1 MNTTILT
8 LSCGLFLAASIQAD
22 ESNRDTFDVVKPRVR
37 DRLCRVTL
45 NQQELG
51 GEIDRCIQN
60 LIYRNYMVVDLDG
73 KWLNHFRNRT
83 DRGGQSHLY
92 YGIGKVFDAGSLF
105 AAYTGD
111 PKVAARTQ
119 YIIDELVKSRDAGG
133 YIGFWNV
140 EPENR
145 QNHINWILHEQ
156 EYNNLALVRN
166 YRCTGNPQSL
176 AHARIMG
183 DYILKTFPTPQNP
196 CYDAGQICTA
206 GLPEGMLELY
216 RVTGDKRYLDF
227 AADVPHGNNHGEVQ
241 LASLRTWEQDFSRR
255 PRHVYVMLARCYAQ
269 TELYRLT
276 GEENLLS
283 MSQLMRNELLKK
295 GEGGMLV
302 TGSCSEGEQF
312 SYSQNGRGAIGESC
326 VTAYVLRW
334 IDSLMR
340 LEGDMRYGDLLE
352 RTIYNAL
359 LAANSP
365 DGRWIRYFTPFTGD
379 RQYDTRDFFCC
390 CGNYRRAVAELPQKV
405 YYRTPE
411 GGIALNLFT
420 NSKKAFDVKGQTV
433 TILQETAYPNDGD
446 VKLTF
451 STQHQNPVAFA
462 FQFRTPRWCEK
473 ITLRVNDEAPVT
485 IDPLGNT
492 VEHSRSRIR
501 ENSGVAA
508 ETPKSHDFGYV
519 GCYVLNQ
526 IWKDGDVVNISMP
539 MAWRL
544 LRGRAVQDG
553 RVARLRGPIV
563 YCIGKDQN
571 AELLSRKECPEPR
584 NLVIDPAS
592 IAEPIKDDSIR
603 PNGLKVVAKAW
614 LNANCT
620 GEKVDVTLTEFIDP
634 SGQDVYFCVPNL
646 GDTSPVRL
654 ADDEIVSWP
663 NEFVNAHVLK
673 AFYGPKTTGD
683 LEAVFEVRGD
693 VVADLA
699 ADYINPGG
707 RTGVKAEFPDAT
719 GGSWAFY
726 NCKNGGLLSTAVAGD
741 VKPLNSQFKA
751 FGSPLG
757 YAYGLENQGDQL
769 GFVSNYAP
777 SDRQEDAWRNHYTER
792 MFDQV
797 LSAAVRNDFLYT
809 HPISDT
815 ACYNVFRWTPSA
827 GLARSRSRET
837 SGEQPKDPNSHEFG
851 YGRKRM
857 NLAADLT
864 LCGTLFS
871 NLGNGVELRVI
882 RWNDDTRHDVLGT
895 FNTKDLTVGK
905 CGTAEFVLRLAR
917 GEVGK
922 HIDFVLHN
930 AGSHICDATALK
942 IRAYTNVQRAAI
954 QTDVT
959 DKVQAKFHN
968 RLVTPLGPYAE
979 LFGDVAPGEE
989 KTLKVKLH
997 YWRDC
1002 VVKFVEF
1009 PQDSALD
1016 LTGE

>member
-1 MNTTILT
+1 MKTTILP
-8 LSCGLFLAASIQAD
+8 LLGGLLLAAAVQAG
-22 ESNRDTFDVVKPRVR
+22 EARPAPLDVVQPRVP
-37 DRLCRVTL
+37 DKLCRVTL
-45 NQQELG
+45 NQRELG
-51 GEIDRCIQN
+51 GEIDRRIRN
-60 LIYRNYMVVDLDG
+60 LVYRNYMVIDLDG

-83 DRGGQSHLY
+83 DRGGRSHVY
-92 YGIGKVFDAGSLF
+92 YGIGKVLDAGSLL

-119 YIIDELVKSRDAGG
+119 YIIDELVKTRDADG
-133 YIGFWNV
+133 YLGFWKV
-140 EPENR
+140 EPNNR
-145 QNHINWILHEQ
+145 QDHINWILHEQ
-156 EYNNLALVRN
+156 EYINLALVRN

-216 RVTGDKRYLDF
+216 RVTGDRRYFDF
-227 AADVPHGNNHGEVQ
+227 AADVPHGNNRGEVK
-241 LASLRTWEQDFSRR
+241 LASLRTWEQDFSRP

-276 GEENLLS
+276 GEESLLH

-302 TGSCSEGEQF
+302 TGSCSDGEQF
-312 SYSQNGRGAIGESC
+312 TYDQNGRGAVAESC

-334 IDSLMR
+334 IDSLLR

-352 RTIYNAL
+352 RTMYNAL
-359 LAANSP
+359 FAANSP
-365 DGRWIRYFTPFTGD
+365 DGRWIRYFTPFSG
-379 RQYDTRDFFCC
+379 RREYDTRDFFCC

-411 GGIALNLFT
+411 GAVALNLFT
-420 NSKKAFDVKGQTV
+420 TSKKAFDVKGHSV

-451 STQHQNPVAFA
+451 STQNRAPVPLV
-462 FQFRTPRWCEK
+462 FQFRTPRWCDA
-473 ITLRVNDEAPVT
+473 ITLRVNDEAPVR
-485 IDPLGNT
+485 IDPLRQ
-492 VEHSRSRIR
+492 SL
-501 ENSGVAA
+501 
-508 ETPKSHDFGYV
+508 
-519 GCYVLNQ
+519 GCYVLNRT
-526 IWKDGDVVNISMP
+526 WKDGDVVKISMP

-553 RVARLRGPIV
+553 RAALLRGPIV

-571 AELLSRKECPEPR
+571 AALLAKCPEPR

-592 IAEPIKDDSIR
+592 IAEPVRDDSIR
-603 PNGLKVVAKAW
+603 PNGLKVIAKAW
-614 LNANCT
+614 LNQDRT
-620 GEKVDVTLTEFIDP
+620 GDKVDVTLTEFIDP
-634 SGQDVYFCVPNL
+634 SGQEVYFRVPNL
-646 GDTSPVRL
+646 ADTSPVRL
-654 ADDEIVSWP
+654 MDDEIVSWP

-683 LEAVFEVRGD
+683 LAAIFEIRGD
-693 VVADLA
+693 VVADVA
-699 ADYINPGG
+699 ADYVNPRGK
-707 RTGVKAEFPDAT
+707 TGVKAEFPDAT
-719 GGSWAFY
+719 GGRWALV
-726 NCKNGGLLSTAVAGD
+726 NCKNRGLLSTAPPGD
-741 VKPLNSQFKA
+741 VKRLNSQFKA

-769 GFVSNYAP
+769 GFVSDYAP
-777 SDRQEDAWRNHYTER
+777 SDRQEDAWREHYTEK

-797 LSAAVRNDFLYT
+797 LSVAERKEFLYT

-827 GLARSRSRET
+827 AV
-837 SGEQPKDPNSHEFG
+837 QKKDI
-851 YGRKRM
+851 
-857 NLAADLT
+857 T

-882 RWNDDTRHDVLGT
+882 RWKDAMRYDVLGT

-905 CGTAEFVLRLAR
+905 CGTAEFVLRLPP

-922 HIDFVLHN
+922 HLDFVLHN
-930 AGSHICDATALK
+930 AGSHICDATALR
-942 IRAYTNVQRAAI
+942 IRAYTNVQRAAA

-959 DKVQAKFHN
+959 EKVQARFHN
-968 RLVTPLGPYAE
+968 RLVTPLGPYAQV
-979 LFGDVAPGEE
+979 FGEAAPGAA

-997 YWRDC
+997 CWREG
-1002 VVKFVEF
+1002 VVKYLEF
-1009 PQDSALD
+1009 PQDAALD
-1016 LTGE
+1016 LTGAHPARGQDGDRSQK

>member
-1 MNTTILT
+1 MKKTILT
-8 LSCGLFLAASIQAD
+8 LFCGLFLTASIHAGESCQA
-22 ESNRDTFDVVKPRVR
+22 TVDVVKPRVP

-51 GEIDRCIQN
+51 GEIDRRIQN
-60 LIYRNYMVVDLDG
+60 LIHQNYMVIDLDG
-73 KWLNHFRNRT
+73 KWLNHFRSRT
-83 DRGGQSHLY
+83 DRGGRGYVY

-119 YIIDELVKSRDAGG
+119 YIIDELVKSRDADG
-133 YIGFWNV
+133 YLGFWNV

-156 EYNNLALVRN
+156 EYINLAFVRN
-166 YRCTGNPQSL
+166 YRSTGNPQSL
-176 AHARIMG
+176 AHAKIMG

-196 CYDAGQICTA
+196 CYDAGDICTA

-216 RVTGDKRYLDF
+216 RVTGDERYFDF
-227 AADVPHGNNHGEVQ
+227 AADVPHGNEHGEVQ

-276 GEENLLS
+276 GEEHLLN

-302 TGSCSEGEQF
+302 TGSCSDGEQF
-312 SYSQNGRGAIGESC
+312 TYNQNGRGAIGESC

-411 GGIALNLFT
+411 DGIALNLFT

-451 STQHQNPVAFA
+451 SAKNPLAFA
-462 FQFRTPRWCEK
+462 FQFRTPRWCER
-473 ITLRVNDEAPVT
+473 ITLRVNDEAPVA
-485 IDPLGNT
+485 IDPLGQ
-492 VEHSRSRIR
+492 
-501 ENSGVAA
+501 
-508 ETPKSHDFGYV
+508 KL
-519 GCYVLNQ
+519 GCYVLNRT
-526 IWKDGDVVNISMP
+526 WKDGDVVKISMP

-553 RVARLRGPIV
+553 RVVLLHGPIV

-571 AELLSRKECPEPR
+571 AETLVKCPEPR

-592 IAEPIKDDSIR
+592 IAEPVRDGSIR

-614 LNANCT
+614 LNQDCT

-634 SGQDVYFCVPNL
+634 SGQDVYFRVPNL
-646 GDTSPVRL
+646 ADTSPVRL
-654 ADDEIVSWP
+654 TDDEIVTWP

-673 AFYGPKTTGD
+673 AFYGPKASGD
-683 LEAVFEVRGD
+683 LEAVFEIRGD

-699 ADYINPGG
+699 ADYVNPGG
-707 RTGVKAEFPDAT
+707 KTGVKAEFPDAT

-726 NCKNGGLLSTAVAGD
+726 NCKNGGLLSTVAAGD
-741 VKPLNSQFKA
+741 VKPLGSQFKA

-757 YAYGLENQGDQL
+757 YAYGLENQGDEL

-777 SDRQEDAWRNHYTER
+777 SDRQEDAWRNHYTEQ

-797 LSAAVRNDFLYT
+797 LSAAERNDFLYT

-827 GLARSRSRET
+827 DV
-837 SGEQPKDPNSHEFG
+837 QKKDV
-851 YGRKRM
+851 
-857 NLAADLT
+857 T

-882 RWNDDTRHDVLGT
+882 RWNDDTRYDILGT

-905 CGTAEFVLRLAR
+905 CGTAEFIFRLPP
-917 GEVGK
+917 GEVGR
-922 HIDFVLHN
+922 HIDFALHN
-930 AGSHICDATALK
+930 AGSHICDATALR
-942 IRAYTNVQRAAI
+942 IRAYTNVRRAAA

-959 DKVQAKFHN
+959 EKVQAKFHN

-979 LFGDVAPGEE
+979 LFGEVAPGAE

-997 YWRDC
+997 YWREG
-1002 VVKFVEF
+1002 VVKYLEF

-1016 LTGE
+1016 L

>member
-1 MNTTILT
+1 MKSTLFA
-8 LSCGLFLAASIQAD
+8 LSCLLLAVPVRAGQPCQSPL
-22 ESNRDTFDVVKPRVR
+22 DVVKPRVP

-51 GEIDRCIQN
+51 GEIDRRIKN
-60 LIYRNYMVVDLDG
+60 LIYQNYMVIDLDG
-73 KWLNHFRNRT
+73 KWLDHFRHRT
-83 DRGGQSHLY
+83 DRGDQSRVY

-119 YIIDELVKSRDAGG
+119 YIIDELVKSRDPDG
-133 YIGFWNV
+133 YLGFWNV

-145 QNHINWILHEQ
+145 QDHINWILHEQ
-156 EYNNLALVRN
+156 EYINLALVRN
-166 YRCTGNPQSL
+166 YRTTGNPQSL
-176 AHARIMG
+176 AHARVMA

-216 RVTGDKRYLDF
+216 RVTGQQRYFDF
-227 AADVPHGNNHGEVQ
+227 AADVPHGNNRGEVQ
-241 LASLRTWEQDFSRR
+241 LASLRTWEQDFSRP

-269 TELYRLT
+269 TELFRLT
-276 GEENLLS
+276 GEQNLLN

-302 TGSCSEGEQF
+302 TGSCSDGEQF
-312 SYSQNGRGAIGESC
+312 TYDQNGCGTIGESC

-365 DGRWIRYFTPFTGD
+365 DGRWIRYFTPFTGE

-420 NSKKAFDVKGQTV
+420 NSKKTFDVQGQSV
-433 TILQETAYPNDGD
+433 TILQETVYPNDGN

-451 STQHQNPVAFA
+451 STQNPVAFP

-473 ITLRVNDEAPVT
+473 ITLQVNNESPLD
-485 IDPLGNT
+485 IDPLQQ
-492 VEHSRSRIR
+492 
-501 ENSGVAA
+501 
-508 ETPKSHDFGYV
+508 KL
-519 GCYVLNQ
+519 GCCVLDRTWNN
-526 IWKDGDVVNISMP
+526 GDIVRISMP

-544 LRGRAVQDG
+544 LRGRGVQDG
-553 RVARLRGPIV
+553 RVALLRGPIV
-563 YCIGKDQN
+563 YCVGKDQN
-571 AELLSRKECPEPR
+571 AQLLAKCSEPR
-584 NLVIDPAS
+584 NLVVDPAS
-592 IAEPIKDDSIR
+592 ITEPVRDDSVR
-603 PNGLKVVAKAW
+603 PGGLKVVAKAW
-614 LNANCT
+614 LNPERA

-634 SGQDVYFCVPNL
+634 SGRDVYFRVPDL
-646 GDTSPVRL
+646 GSTQPVRL
-654 ADDEIVSWP
+654 TNDEIVSWP

-673 AFYGPKTTGD
+673 AFYGPKTTGN
-683 LEAVFEVRGD
+683 LEAVFEIRGH

-699 ADYINPGG
+699 ADYVNPAGK
-707 RTGVKAEFPDAT
+707 TGLPARFPDAT
-719 GGSWAFY
+719 GGTWTFCNS
-726 NCKNGGLLSTAVAGD
+726 KNGGLLSTAAAGD
-741 VKPLNSQFKA
+741 VKPLGSQFKA

-757 YAYGLENQGDQL
+757 YAYGLEGQADQL
-769 GFVSNYAP
+769 GFVSDYAP
-777 SDRQEDAWRNHYTER
+777 SDRQEDAWRKHYTER

-797 LSAAVRNDFLYT
+797 LAQAERKQFLYT

-815 ACYNVFRWTPSA
+815 AAYNVFRWTPS
-827 GLARSRSRET
+827 
-837 SGEQPKDPNSHEFG
+837 PNLQN
-851 YGRKRM
+851 K
-857 NLAADLT
+857 DLT
-864 LCGTLFS
+864 LCGTLLS

-882 RWNDDTRHDVLGT
+882 RWNDETSHDLLGT
-895 FNTKDLTVGK
+895 FNTRELTAGK
-905 CGTAEFVLRLAR
+905 CDTAELVLRLGP
-917 GEVGK
+917 GETGR
-922 HIDFVLHN
+922 HLDFVLHN
-930 AGSHICDATALK
+930 AGSHTCDATALR
-942 IRAYTNVQRAAI
+942 IRAYTNVERAAA

-959 DKVQAKFHN
+959 EHVQARFHN
-968 RLVTPLGPYAE
+968 RLVTPLGSYSE
-979 LFGDVAPGEE
+979 LFGPAAPGGEN
-989 KTLKVKLH
+989 TLKVKLH
-997 YWRDC
+997 YWRDG
-1002 VVKFVEF
+1002 VVKYLELA
-1009 PQDSALD
+1009 QDSALD
-1016 LTGE
+1016 LTGK

>member
-1 MNTTILT
+1 MKTTL
-8 LSCGLFLAASIQAD
+8 LALFCGLLLSASVHAGESCQAP
-22 ESNRDTFDVVKPRVR
+22 FDVVKPRVP
-37 DRLCRVTL
+37 DKLCRVTL

-51 GEIDRCIQN
+51 GEIDRRIKN
-60 LIYRNYMVVDLDG
+60 LIYQNYMVVDLDG
-73 KWLNHFRNRT
+73 RWLDHFRNRT
-83 DRGGQSHLY
+83 GRGDRSHVY

-119 YIIDELVKSRDAGG
+119 YIIDELVKSRDANG
-133 YIGFWNV
+133 YLGFWNV

-156 EYNNLALVRN
+156 EYINLAFVRN

-176 AHARIMG
+176 AHARNMG

-216 RVTGDKRYLDF
+216 RVTGDKSYFDF
-227 AADVPHGNNHGEVQ
+227 AADVPHGNEHGEVQ

-269 TELYRLT
+269 TELYRLI
-276 GEENLLS
+276 GEENLLN
-283 MSQLMRNELLKK
+283 MSQFMRNELLKK
-295 GEGGMLV
+295 GSGGMLV
-302 TGSCSEGEQF
+302 TGSCSDGEQF
-312 SYSQNGRGAIGESC
+312 TYNQNGRGAIGESC

-390 CGNYRRAVAELPQKV
+390 CGNYRRAMAELPQKV

-411 GGIALNLFT
+411 GRIALNLFT
-420 NSKKAFDVKGQTV
+420 DSKKTFDVKGQAV
-433 TILQETAYPNDGD
+433 TILQETAYPNDGE

-451 STQHQNPVAFA
+451 LTQNPMAFA
-462 FQFRTPRWCEK
+462 FQLRTPRWCDR

-485 IDPLGNT
+485 VDPL
-492 VEHSRSRIR
+492 RQ
-501 ENSGVAA
+501 
-508 ETPKSHDFGYV
+508 KL
-519 GCYVLNQ
+519 GCYVLDRT
-526 IWKDGDVVNISMP
+526 WKDGDVVRISMP

-553 RVARLRGPIV
+553 RVVLLRGPIV

-571 AELLSRKECPEPR
+571 ADLLEKCPEPR

-592 IAEPIKDDSIR
+592 ITEPVRDDSIR
-603 PNGLKVVAKAW
+603 PGGLKVVAKAW
-614 LNANCT
+614 LNQDCT
-620 GEKVDVTLTEFIDP
+620 GEKVDVSLTEFIDP
-634 SGQDVYFCVPNL
+634 SGQDVYFCVPDL
-646 GDTSPVRL
+646 VDTSPVRL
-654 ADDEIVSWP
+654 TDDEIVSWP

-673 AFYGPKTTGD
+673 ALYGPKATGD
-683 LEAVFEVRGD
+683 LEGIFEIRGD

-699 ADYINPGG
+699 ADYVNPSGK
-707 RTGVKAEFPDAT
+707 TGLTAEFHDAT

-726 NCKNGGLLSTAVAGD
+726 NCKNGGLLSTAVASD

-757 YAYGLENQGDQL
+757 YAYGLENQGDEL
-769 GFVSNYAP
+769 GFVSDYFP
-777 SDRQEDAWRNHYTER
+777 SDQQEDAWRNHYTER

-797 LSAAVRNDFLYT
+797 LSAAERNDFLYT

-815 ACYNVFRWTPSA
+815 GCSNVFRWTPSA
-827 GLARSRSRET
+827 DV
-837 SGEQPKDPNSHEFG
+837 QKKN
-851 YGRKRM
+851 
-857 NLAADLT
+857 LT

-882 RWNDDTRHDVLGT
+882 RWTDDTRYGVVGT

-905 CGTAEFVLRLAR
+905 CGTAEFVLRLR
-917 GEVGK
+917 PGEVGK

-930 AGSHICDATALK
+930 AGSHACDATALK
-942 IRAYTNVQRAAI
+942 IRAYTNVQRAAT

-959 DKVQAKFHN
+959 EKVQARFHN

-979 LFGDVAPGEE
+979 LFGDVAPGVE
-989 KTLKVKLH
+989 KTLKVKLN
-997 YWRDC
+997 YWRDG
-1002 VVKFVEF
+1002 VVKYLEF
-1009 PQDSALD
+1009 PQDSALE
-1016 LTGE
+1016 LTGQ

>member
-1 MNTTILT
+1 MKKT
-8 LSCGLFLAASIQAD
+8 LFTLLCGLFLAGSLHAGQGCQA
-22 ESNRDTFDVVKPRVR
+22 TCDVVKPRVP

-51 GEIDRCIQN
+51 GEIDRRIKN
-60 LIYRNYMVVDLDG
+60 LIYQNYMVVDLDG

-83 DRGGQSHLY
+83 DRGDRQYVY
-92 YGIGKVFDAGSLF
+92 YGIGKVLDAGSLF

-119 YIIDELVKSRDAGG
+119 YIIDELVKSRDADG
-133 YIGFWNV
+133 YLGFWNA

-145 QNHINWILHEQ
+145 QDHINWILHEQ
-156 EYNNLALVRN
+156 EYINLAFVRN

-176 AHARIMG
+176 AHAKIMG

-196 CYDAGQICTA
+196 CYDAGDICTA

-216 RVTGDKRYLDF
+216 RVTGDTRYLDF

-255 PRHVYVMLARCYAQ
+255 PCHVYVMLARCYAQ

-276 GEENLLS
+276 GEENLLN

-379 RQYDTRDFFCC
+379 RRYDTRDFFCC

-405 YYRTPE
+405 YYRTPA

-420 NSKKAFDVKGQTV
+420 NATKTFDVKGQTV
-433 TILQETAYPNDGD
+433 TVLQETAYPNDGD

-451 STQHQNPVAFA
+451 STQNQNPVAFA
-462 FQFRTPRWCEK
+462 FQFRTPRWCDK

-485 IDPLGNT
+485 IDPQEQTRG
-492 VEHSRSRIR
+492 S
-501 ENSGVAA
+501 
-508 ETPKSHDFGYV
+508 
-519 GCYVLNQ
+519 YVLNRT
-526 IWKDGDVVNISMP
+526 WKDGDVVRISMP
-539 MAWRL
+539 MPWRFL
-544 LRGRAVQDG
+544 QGRAVQDG
-553 RVARLRGPIV
+553 RVVLLRGPIV

-571 AELLSRKECPEPR
+571 AELLAKCPEPR

-592 IAEPIKDDSIR
+592 LAEPIKDNSIR

-614 LNANCT
+614 LNQDCT
-620 GEKVDVTLTEFIDP
+620 GETVDVTLTEFIDP

-646 GDTSPVRL
+646 ADTSPVRL
-654 ADDEIVSWP
+654 TDDEIVSWP

-673 AFYGPKTTGD
+673 AFYGPKATGD
-683 LEAVFEVRGD
+683 LEAVFEIRGD

-699 ADYINPGG
+699 ADYVNPGG
-707 RTGVKAEFPDAT
+707 KTGVKAEFPDAT

-726 NCKNGGLLSTAVAGD
+726 NCKNGGLLSTAAAGD
-741 VKPLNSQFKA
+741 VKPLDSQFKA

-757 YAYGLENQGDQL
+757 YAYGLENQGDEL

-777 SDRQEDAWRNHYTER
+777 SDRQEDAWRDHYTEK

-797 LSAAVRNDFLYT
+797 LSAAERNEFLYT

-827 GLARSRSRET
+827 DV
-837 SGEQPKDPNSHEFG
+837 QKKDV
-851 YGRKRM
+851 
-857 NLAADLT
+857 T

-882 RWNDDTRHDVLGT
+882 RWNDDTRHDVLGA
-895 FNTKDLTVGK
+895 FNTRDLMVGR
-905 CGTAEFVLRLAR
+905 CGTAEFVLRLPP

-930 AGSHICDATALK
+930 AGAHVCDATALK
-942 IRAYTNVQRAAI
+942 VRAYTNVQRVAN

-959 DKVQAKFHN
+959 ERVQAKFHN

-979 LFGDVAPGEE
+979 LFGEAAPGVE

-997 YWRDC
+997 YWRDG
-1002 VVKFVEF
+1002 VVKYLEF

-1016 LTGE
+1016 LTGK

>member
-1 MNTTILT
+1 MKTTLFT
-8 LSCGLFLAASIQAD
+8 LSCALLLAAPIQAD
-22 ESNRDTFDVVKPRVR
+22 EPCQAPFDVVKPRVA
-37 DRLCRVTL
+37 DRLCPATL
-45 NQQELG
+45 NQEELG
-51 GEIDRCIQN
+51 GEIDRRIKN
-60 LIYRNYMVVDLDG
+60 LIYQNYMVVDLDG
-73 KWLNHFRNRT
+73 KWLDHFRSRT
-83 DRGGQSHLY
+83 DRGDRSHIY

-105 AAYTGD
+105 TAYTGD

-119 YIIDELVKSRDAGG
+119 YIIDELVKSRDASG
-133 YIGFWNV
+133 YLGFWNV

-156 EYNNLALVRN
+156 EYINLAFVRN

-176 AHARIMG
+176 AHARVMG

-196 CYDAGQICTA
+196 CYDAGDICTA

-216 RVTGDKRYLDF
+216 RVTGDERYFDF
-227 AADVPHGNNHGEVQ
+227 AADVPHGNHHGEVQ

-276 GEENLLS
+276 GEQNLLH

-302 TGSCSEGEQF
+302 TGSCSDGEQF
-312 SYSQNGRGAIGESC
+312 SYNQNGRGAIGESC
-326 VTAYVLRW
+326 VTAYVIRW

-420 NSKKAFDVKGQTV
+420 NSEKTFGVKGQAV

-451 STQHQNPVAFA
+451 STENPIKFA
-462 FQFRTPRWCEK
+462 FQFRTPRWCDR
-473 ITLRVNDEAPVT
+473 ITLQVNDEAPLA
-485 IDPLGNT
+485 IDPQDQKL
-492 VEHSRSRIR
+492 
-501 ENSGVAA
+501 
-508 ETPKSHDFGYV
+508 
-519 GCYVLNQ
+519 GCYALNRT
-526 IWKDGDVVNISMP
+526 WKDSDVVRISMP
-539 MAWRL
+539 MAWRF

-553 RVARLRGPIV
+553 RVVLLRGPIV

-571 AELLSRKECPEPR
+571 TELLARCPEPR

-592 IAEPIKDDSIR
+592 ITEPARDDSIR
-603 PNGLKVVAKAW
+603 PSGLKVVAKAW
-614 LNANCT
+614 LNQDCT
-620 GEKVDVTLTEFIDP
+620 GEKLNVTLTEFIDP
-634 SGQDVYFCVPNL
+634 SGQDVYFGVPDL
-646 GDTSPVRL
+646 ADTSPIPL

-673 AFYGPKTTGD
+673 AFYGPKATGD
-683 LEAVFEVRGD
+683 LEGLFEIRGD

-699 ADYINPGG
+699 ADYVNPSGKM
-707 RTGVKAEFPDAT
+707 GVTAEFPDAT

-726 NCKNGGLLSTAVAGD
+726 NCKNRGLLSTATAGD
-741 VKPLNSQFKA
+741 VELLNSQFKA
-751 FGSPLG
+751 FGSPLA
-757 YAYGLENQGDQL
+757 YAYGLENQGDEL

-777 SDRQEDAWRNHYTER
+777 SDRQEDAWRDHYTEH

-797 LSAAVRNDFLYT
+797 LTIAERNDFLYT
-809 HPISDT
+809 HPISDRL
-815 ACYNVFRWTPSA
+815 CYNVFRWTPSA
-827 GLARSRSRET
+827 DM
-837 SGEQPKDPNSHEFG
+837 QKKDV
-851 YGRKRM
+851 
-857 NLAADLT
+857 T

-882 RWNDDTRHDVLGT
+882 RWNGDTQHDVLGT
-895 FNTKDLTVGK
+895 FNTKDLTVGR
-905 CGTAEFVLRLAR
+905 CGTSDFVLRLSP

-922 HIDFVLHN
+922 HLDFVLHN
-930 AGSHICDATALK
+930 AGSHVCDATALK
-942 IRAYTNVQRAAI
+942 IRAYTNVQRAVN
-954 QTDVT
+954 QTEVT
-959 DKVQAKFHN
+959 EHVQAKYHN
-968 RLVTPLGPYAE
+968 RLVTPLGPYSE
-979 LFGDVAPGEE
+979 LFGNVAPGAE

-997 YWRDC
+997 YWRDGL
-1002 VVKFVEF
+1002 VKYVEF
-1009 PQDSALD
+1009 PQHSALD
-1016 LTGE
+1016 LTGR

>member
-1 MNTTILT
+1 MNKMIMT
-8 LSCGLFLAASIQAD
+8 LLCGLFLTASVQAD
-22 ESNRDTFDVVKPRVR
+22 QRCKAPFDVIEPRVP
-37 DRLCRVTL
+37 DRLCRMTL

-51 GEIDRCIQN
+51 GEIDRRIKN
-60 LIYRNYMVVDLDG
+60 LIYQNYMVVDLDG

-83 DRGGQSHLY
+83 DRGDRQYVY

-119 YIIDELVKSRDAGG
+119 YIIDELVKSRDADG
-133 YIGFWNV
+133 YLGFWNA

-145 QNHINWILHEQ
+145 QDHINWILHEQ
-156 EYNNLALVRN
+156 EYINLGLVRN
-166 YRCTGNPQSL
+166 YRSTGNPQSL

-227 AADVPHGNNHGEVQ
+227 AADVPHGNGHGEVQ

-276 GEENLLS
+276 GEENLLN

-302 TGSCSEGEQF
+302 TGSCSDGEQF
-312 SYSQNGRGAIGESC
+312 TYNQNGRGAIGESC

-420 NSKKAFDVKGQTV
+420 NSKKAFDVKGQSV

-446 VKLTF
+446 VRLTF
-451 STQHQNPVAFA
+451 STKNPVAFT

-473 ITLRVNDEAPVT
+473 ITLRVNDEAPET
-485 IDPLGNT
+485 IDPLGQ
-492 VEHSRSRIR
+492 
-501 ENSGVAA
+501 
-508 ETPKSHDFGYV
+508 KLGY
-519 GCYVLNQ
+519 YVLNRT
-526 IWKDGDVVNISMP
+526 WKDGDVVNISMP

-553 RVARLRGPIV
+553 RVTLVRGPIV

-571 AELLSRKECPEPR
+571 AELLVKCPEPR

-592 IAEPIKDDSIR
+592 IAEPVRDDSIR
-603 PNGLKVVAKAW
+603 PSGLKVVAKAW
-614 LNANCT
+614 LNQDCT
-620 GEKVDVTLTEFIDP
+620 GEKVDVTLSEFIDP
-634 SGQDVYFCVPNL
+634 SGQDVYFRVPNL
-646 GDTSPVRL
+646 ADTSPVRL
-654 ADDEIVSWP
+654 TDDEIVSWP
-663 NEFVNAHVLK
+663 NEFVNAHVVK
-673 AFYGPKTTGD
+673 AFYGPKATGD
-683 LEAVFEVRGD
+683 LEAVFEIRGD

-707 RTGVKAEFPDAT
+707 KTGVKAEFPDAT
-719 GGSWAFY
+719 GGGWAFY
-726 NCKNGGLLSTAVAGD
+726 NCKNGGLLSTAAAGD
-741 VKPLNSQFKA
+741 MKPLNSQFKA

-757 YAYGLENQGDQL
+757 YAYGLQNQGDQL

-777 SDRQEDAWRNHYTER
+777 SDRQEDAWRDHYTEK

-797 LSAAVRNDFLYT
+797 LSAAERNDFLYT

-827 GLARSRSRET
+827 DV
-837 SGEQPKDPNSHEFG
+837 QKKDI
-851 YGRKRM
+851 
-857 NLAADLT
+857 T

-882 RWNDDTRHDVLGT
+882 CWKDDTRHDVLGT

-905 CGTAEFVLRLAR
+905 CGTAEFVVRLRP

-930 AGSHICDATALK
+930 AGAHTCDATALE
-942 IRAYTNVQRAAI
+942 IRAYTNVQRGAA

-959 DKVQAKFHN
+959 EQVQAKFHN
-968 RLVTPLGPYAE
+968 RLVTPLGSYAD
-979 LFGDVAPGEE
+979 LFGEVAPGAE

-997 YWRDC
+997 YWRDG
-1002 VVKFVEF
+1002 VVKYLEF

-1016 LTGE
+1016 LTGN